1 VRITLLAAPR
11 QETPPMRTITHQQN
25 VKHSTSH
32 ARTTP
37 RTPRFITTLQA
48 LLAATTLTATLTATS
63 KAHAQTQ
70 PLYTSAGLISYATV
84 IQPLSINAFH
94 NLEFGT
100 VFVGFP
106 KTISPTTASA
116 GQFQIHGQSDATIAV
131 TFSMPSALTLTSD
144 NVTELPIGDWTYATS
159 PTSSTVTGT
168 ATPGTPITQG
178 APMNFVLPTQANGP
192 ALMSL
197 GIGATVTPSASQTTG
212 DYLGLG
218 NIDIAYTDY

>member
-1 VRITLLAAPR
+1 
-11 QETPPMRTITHQQN
+11 MRTIA
-25 VKHSTSH
+25 TS
-32 ARTTP
+32 R
-37 RTPRFITTLQA
+37 PRFITTLCT
-48 LLAATTLTATLTATS
+48 LLAAITLSATVPATR
-63 KAHAQTQ
+63 ARAQTQ

-84 IQPLSINAFH
+84 IQPLSINAIH

-131 TFSMPSALTLTSD
+131 TFSMPSVLTLTSD
-144 NVTELPIGDWTYATS
+144 NVTELPISDWTYATS
-159 PTSSTVTGT
+159 PTSSTVTGNT
-168 ATPGTPITQG
+168 TPGTPITQG

-192 ALMSL
+192 TLMSL

-212 DYLGLG
+212 DYIGLG
-218 NIDIAYTDY
+218 NIDVAYTDY